1 MANDSIW
8 QLDAC
13 EIADRVRD
21 GDVSAKEVLETFA
34 ERIERYNEELNAIVH
49 LDLDAARAQAAEID
63 SRIAAGEDAGLLAG
77 VPIGIKDLEDV
88 AGMPTTFGSV
98 PYKDNIAAADGIQTG
113 RLRNA
118 GAVFVGKTA
127 SPEFGAEA
135 STRTLLFGTT
145 RNPWNLERTPGG
157 SSGGSAAAV
166 AAAVLPIAS
175 GSDGGGSIRIPASYS
190 GLFGAKGTYGRIP
203 KGGVEASYTTSFG
216 CMARSVR
223 DTARYWD
230 CVVGSDERDAHS
242 LPHPGF
248 SYEAILDELPDGLRA
263 AWSDDLGYHHATKEI
278 LGITRAAAQRVADS
292 AGVQLVDRPIELLDM
307 SAGWGLLNM
316 PGSELSV
323 GPFWPDREED
333 FTPVIRAGM
342 HSRDHYDVAQIAK
355 AIDRRQQNNERLA
368 AAFEDVDL
376 ILTPTT
382 GTTAF
387 RAEGPMPMEIDG
399 QQVKPM
405 RVLYTYPFNVSGHP
419 AVSIPCGFDADGLP
433 VGLQIVGRRHEDH
446 VLLQVAR
453 RFEQAHPW
461 TKIATNYA
469 S

>member
-1 MANDSIW
+1 MTGEIW
-8 QLDAC
+8 KLDAH
-13 EIADRVRD
+13 EIADRVRA
-21 GDVSAKEVLETFA
+21 GDVSAKEVLEAFA
-34 ERIERYNEELNAIVH
+34 ERIESYNEELNAIVH
-49 LDLDAARAQAAEID
+49 LDLDGARAQAAEID
-63 SRIAAGEDAGLLAG
+63 SRIAAGEDAGPLAG

-88 AGMPTTFGSV
+88 AGMPTTHGSV
-98 PYKDNIAAADGIQTG
+98 PYKDNIAQEDGIQTA

-118 GAVFVGKTA
+118 GVIFVGKTA

-166 AAAVLPIAS
+166 AAAILPIAS

-203 KGGVEASYTTSFG
+203 KGGVETSYTTSLG
-216 CMARSVR
+216 CMTRSVR

-248 SYEAILDELPDGLRA
+248 SYEAVLDELPSDLRA
-263 AWSDDLGYHHATKEI
+263 TWSDDLGYHHATKEI
-278 LGITRAAAQRVADS
+278 LGITQAAAKDVCAAAS
-292 AGVQLVDRPIELLDM
+292 VELVDHPIELLDM
-307 SAGWGLLNM
+307 SAGWGLLGL
-316 PGSELSV
+316 PGTELAV

-333 FTPVIRAGM
+333 FTPVIRAAMQG
-342 HSRDHYDVAQIAK
+342 RPRFNTEQIAK
-355 AIDRRQQNNERLA
+355 AIDRRDQNNKRLA
-368 AAFEDVDL
+368 AVFEDVDV
-376 ILTPTT
+376 IMTPTT
-382 GTTAF
+382 GTAAF

-399 QQVKPM
+399 EQVRPM

-433 VGLQIVGRRHEDH
+433 VGLQIVGRRHQDH
-446 VLLQVAR
+446 VMLQLAR
-453 RFEQAHPW
+453 AFEQAHPW

-469 S
+469 G

>member
-1 MANDSIW
+1 MSEEIW
-8 QLDAC
+8 KLDAHV
-13 EIADRVRD
+13 IADRVRA

-34 ERIERYNEELNAIVH
+34 ERIERFNEELNAIVY
-49 LDLDAARAQAAEID
+49 LDLDGARAQAAEID
-63 SRIAAGEDAGLLAG
+63 SRIAGGEDPGRLAG
-77 VPIGIKDLEDV
+77 VPLGIKDLEDV

-98 PYKDNIAAADGIQTG
+98 PYKDNIAPEDGIQTG

-118 GAVFVGKTA
+118 GAVIVGKTA

-203 KGGVEASYTTSFG
+203 KGGAESSYTTSYG

-242 LPHPGF
+242 LPHPGL
-248 SYEAILDELPDGLRA
+248 SYEAVLEDAPTRLRA
-263 AWSDDLGYHHATKEI
+263 TWSDDLGYHHATKEV
-278 LGITRAAAQRVADS
+278 LDLTRTAAERLAAAASV
-292 AGVQLVDRPIELLDM
+292 VLVDRPVRLLDM
-307 SAGWGLLNM
+307 SAGWGLLGL
-316 PGSELSV
+316 PGTELAV
-323 GPFWPDREED
+323 GPHWPDREED
-333 FTPVIRAGM
+333 FTPVIRAAM
-342 HSRDHYDVAQIAK
+342 QSRPRFTTEQIAK
-355 AIDRRQQNNERLA
+355 AIDRRDHNNKQLA
-368 AAFEDVDL
+368 AVFDEVDL
-376 ILTPTT
+376 VMTPTT
-382 GTTAF
+382 GTAAF
-387 RAEGPMPMEIDG
+387 RAEGPMATEIDG
-399 QQVKPM
+399 EQVKPM
-405 RVLYTYPFNVSGHP
+405 RVLYTYPFNISGHP

-433 VGLQIVGRRHEDH
+433 VGLQVVGRRHEDH
-446 VLLQVAR
+446 VLLQIAR
-453 RFEQAHPW
+453 VFEQAHPW
-461 TKIATNYA
+461 QKIATNYTG
-469 S
+469 